1 MKYIF
6 EDIIETKDIYLVI
19 DEHAPDDET
28 KQYLITVVKD
38 IIHHKVVDFVL
49 DELDEEKKVIFIE
62 KLDDESQHRDI
73 LGKLSSWIADFEQK
87 VVSKVKEAE
96 KELVKL
102 VSNISI

>member
-6 EDIIETKDIYLVI
+6 EDTIETKDIYLVI
-19 DEHAPDDET
+19 DEYTADNET

-38 IIHHKVVDFVL
+38 IIHHKIVDLVL
-49 DELDEEKKVIFIE
+49 DELDEEKKIIFIE
-62 KLDDESQHRDI
+62 KLDDESQHHDI
-73 LGKLSSWIADFEQK
+73 LSKLSGWITDFELK

-102 VSNISI
+102 MSKAS